1 MRNNKNLVIVSFIAF
16 ITIIQTLLVCLRL
29 KECIMISWA
38 VIFLPTI
45 VIAGFFVLLFLL
57 AIIAYIIGCLKKKG
71 D

>member
-29 KECIMISWA
+29 KEYIMISWA

-45 VIAGFFVLLFLL
+45 VIAGFFVLIILL
-57 AIIAYIIGCLKKKG
+57 TIVAYIIGCLKKKG